1 MANQLSGQ
9 TGPSPRTYRAHDRHG
24 RYARIRNA
32 DQIRAW
38 LALIAVRL
46 LTTANNANEAT
57 IYAKL
62 QKYGYARVNGATNI
76 SQLP

>member
-9 TGPSPRTYRAHDRHG
+9 TGPTPRTYRAHDRHG

-32 DQIRAW
+32 DQLPAF
-38 LALIAVRL
+38 
-46 LTTANNANEAT
+46 LTRVATKLTSTASV

-62 QKYGYARVNGATNI
+62 QKYGAARVNAAANL
-76 SQLP
+76 SDLP